1 MLKKVGTDFS
11 ELLEQ
16 FKENKFTTE
25 VLEKN
30 LHELSEESKELR
42 SKCEKVQ
49 YRELKLEER
58 FEELLDFR
66 MKKLE
71 R

>member
-1 MLKKVGTDFS
+1 LLKKVGTDFS